1 MDELVAGVEEER
13 LKEDLK
19 AKGLERKKREK
30 RREAAAMR
38 QKLDALEA
46 LCSAEHIVDPAG
58 YGAHQTEAEAEAE
71 LILARTRWLTG
82 HVCKELASRNLSLAA
97 AFDSFSSGGDRLTSG
112 GLRAGLSALGIA
124 IDTVAFDFLMV
135 AFRQDRRG
143 FECEEFCRHF
153 EQEDSP
159 AAAAGPKGKTK
170 RAGKA
175 RRAGKAVRSDGLPE
189 RKRRS
194 DGTPV
199 TAAQA
204 LSVDSAAAA
213 IAAAE
218 TPADDDQSKSQDQDD
233 EQEDDDDGEDEEG
246 ETGLAAFAR
255 ADRRTAADTPPA
267 PAASDPAQSLLLRT
281 PYTALHAIWVALPQ
295 ASRAALGATCSEMR
309 RRLGRVEGQGEGAVL
324 RRLAFEGWTLAFFD
338 DRRWQRWRQQ
348 WSSRQQAA
356 DDQAQPYDDESREQL
371 RESDHHQL
379 RAMLR
384 KTQGK
389 PDGFKGLGKAGLIA
403 ALLGV
408 KAQLQQQL
416 KEAGLNTE
424 GSLAELRARLA
435 QAAAGGSEAAALLTA
450 GGEGGGAAGAPE
462 LTFEDMMREIGVQPD
477 TAGVSSNQPS
487 TAPASLLSR
496 FMFVSIRGKI

>member
-1 MDELVAGVEEER
+1 
-13 LKEDLK
+13 
-19 AKGLERKKREK
+19 
-30 RREAAAMR
+30 
-38 QKLDALEA
+38 
-46 LCSAEHIVDPAG
+46 
-58 YGAHQTEAEAEAE
+58 
-71 LILARTRWLTG
+71 
-82 HVCKELASRNLSLAA
+82 
-97 AFDSFSSGGDRLTSG
+97 
-112 GLRAGLSALGIA
+112 
-124 IDTVAFDFLMV
+124 MV
-135 AFRQDRRG
+135 
-143 FECEEFCRHF
+143 
-153 EQEDSP
+153 
-159 AAAAGPKGKTK
+159 
-170 RAGKA
+170 
-175 RRAGKAVRSDGLPE
+175 
-189 RKRRS
+189 
-194 DGTPV
+194 
-199 TAAQA
+199 
-204 LSVDSAAAA
+204 
-213 IAAAE
+213 
-218 TPADDDQSKSQDQDD
+218 
-233 EQEDDDDGEDEEG
+233 
-246 ETGLAAFAR
+246 
-255 ADRRTAADTPPA
+255 
-267 PAASDPAQSLLLRT
+267 
-281 PYTALHAIWVALPQ
+281 
-295 ASRAALGATCSEMR
+295 M
-309 RRLGRVEGQGEGAVL
+309 
-324 RRLAFEGWTLAFFD
+324 

-356 DDQAQPYDDESREQL
+356 DDTAQRCKRTYITESHLLLFQPDPVISLHTDDGESREQL

-496 FMFVSIRGKI
+496 FMFVSSRGKI